1 MFIRTKL
8 IIQFVDERISQI
20 KGSNLVFY
28 SVIIWQMSG
37 ENHQQREGE
46 EEGEESKTATEKM
59 LNLWTLLVQF

>member
-1 MFIRTKL
+1 M
-8 IIQFVDERISQI
+8 QFVNEKMSQVRE
-20 KGSNLVFY
+20 SNRVFY

-37 ENHQQREGE
+37 ENHQQRERE

>member
-1 MFIRTKL
+1 M
-8 IIQFVDERISQI
+8 QFVNEKISQVRE
-20 KGSNLVFY
+20 SNRVFY

-37 ENHQQREGE
+37 KNHQQRERE

>member
-1 MFIRTKL
+1 M
-8 IIQFVDERISQI
+8 QFVNEKISQVRE
-20 KGSNLVFY
+20 SNRVFY

-37 ENHQQREGE
+37 ENHQQRER